1 MAIPFLSDIDL
12 NKNQAL
18 QLVLHNSTS
27 DPSGGVEGQVY
38 YNTDDNKLMAHNG
51 TAFANVGNTDNE
63 VKALTGAMVTG
74 NTETGITVTY
84 ESSDR
89 TLDFEINAAQ
99 TTITSILN
107 SSLVVGRDGHNQI
120 DFSTDNQIK
129 FKTNNETPVII
140 MKASGEIEATKFDGA
155 LEGNADTATALA
167 TGRTIAMTGDVNWTS
182 ASFDGSGNVTG
193 TSAIQADA
201 VHATMVN
208 DDIISAQTE
217 LTSGNAVD
225 ADEMLISDGGTIKK
239 IGLDSLKTYF
249 DTDVSVANLKTRL
262 AGGFGS
268 NAVTIG
274 DSDDVVTIGNDLII
288 TGDLTVSGDTITAN
302 VGTLDVEDKNITVNK
317 GSGDTS
323 STASG
328 AGLTIQDAVDASTDA
343 TMLWDASNDEFDFS
357 HAINIT
363 GKISTSG
370 TIELGHA
377 TDTTISRSA
386 AGGGDIDIEGNI
398 VYRAGGT
405 DVAIADGGTGAST
418 AAAAFTNLKQ
428 AATTSATGVVELA
441 TTTEAS
447 TGTDS
452 SRAITSDGLQ
462 QFHND
467 RNKSFELD
475 NSASGVA
482 SSDNITYTI
491 THGMGA
497 SRLYKVEII
506 EDSSNYQTVHADVKR
521 PSDTTITVAF
531 ASAVIAGTYRAL
543 ITKI

>member
-129 FKTNNETPVII
+129 FKTNDETPVII